1 MQNMLP
7 ILEQHTASSSQL
19 DDEDA
24 RRLARWAE
32 VATWNAASVPV
43 RHGKTRRSHGET
55 RQRLGI

>member
-1 MQNMLP
+1 MLP

-32 VATWNAASVPV
+32 VAAW
-43 RHGKTRRSHGET
+43 HGQECSISSGET
-55 RQRLGI
+55 HDT